1 MPKSTCP
8 LCNRR
13 RARRSCPALGKQIC
27 AVCCGTKR
35 QVEITCPSDCSYLQS
50 STVHPPAVIQRRQER
65 DLRFLLPTLQG
76 LTESQHQ
83 ILFMVQS
90 FLRIDRNDAPALTDT
105 DVQQAASALAQTYE
119 TASRG
124 IVYEHSP
131 PGVTGQRL
139 AKEIGDFIEAKRSE
153 GARLSDI
160 DLAVSM
166 RRLETAAQNAK
177 AALGNHDDPDNIS
190 DTSYLSLLRR
200 VLKDPGSD
208 GSTEKADT
216 PRTTGS
222 RLIVPGR

>member
-1 MPKSTCP
+1 
-8 LCNRR
+8 
-13 RARRSCPALGKQIC
+13 
-27 AVCCGTKR
+27 
-35 QVEITCPSDCSYLQS
+35 
-50 STVHPPAVIQRRQER
+50 
-65 DLRFLLPTLQG
+65 
-76 LTESQHQ
+76 
-83 ILFMVQS
+83 MVQS
-90 FLRIDRNDAPALTDT
+90 FLRIDRNDVPALTDT

-139 AKEIGDFIEAKRSE
+139 AKEIGNFIETKRSE

-177 AALGNHDDPDNIS
+177 AALGNHDDPDSIS
-190 DTSYLSLLRR
+190 DHYLSLLRR

-216 PRTTGS
+216 TRTTAS